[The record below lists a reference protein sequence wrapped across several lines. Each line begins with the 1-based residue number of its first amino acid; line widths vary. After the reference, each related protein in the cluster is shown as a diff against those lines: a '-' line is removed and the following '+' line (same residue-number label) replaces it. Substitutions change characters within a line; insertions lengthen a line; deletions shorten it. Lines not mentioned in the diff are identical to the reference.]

1 MRETLR
7 MIRRMSL
14 AEAVTAGVL
23 LAVIVASL
31 ATSCIAPGLQR
42 PLTVREQVYQAGGV
56 LLGLGQELEYAA
68 RAGTVKG
75 DTLSALILGYDA
87 AQQLYRKAANLALAG
102 SAADAAKARSDLL
115 RLIDKLRRDLVA
127 AGVKGA
133 AT

>member
-1 MRETLR
+1 
-7 MIRRMSL
+7 MIRRHL
-14 AEAVTAGVL
+14 RTLGLLGALLVLVAG
-23 LAVIVASL
+23 
-31 ATSCIAPGLQR
+31 CAPGLGR
-42 PLTVREQVYQAGGV
+42 PLTTKEQIYQAGGV